1 MYNSASAL
9 NKFCGRRQFM
19 SSLLQKGEHIYTYF
33 MEYASSEEK
42 ELLYS
47 IHPTSMGGRAGKS
60 LK

>member
-1 MYNSASAL
+1 MYNFASGL
-9 NKFCGRRQFM
+9 NESCRRGQFM
-19 SSLLQKGEHIYTYF
+19 SSLLLEGEDFYTYF

>member
-1 MYNSASAL
+1 
-9 NKFCGRRQFM
+9 M